1 MIRKYEIYRASK
13 GWWFVRNTAYR
24 LVHIFFTQPNIMT
37 VSNTIFI
44 SYNCNWL
51 LIALEVGIRILMYYK
66 AWSLEPE
73 ITGKRCFEVVLKVF
87 QKIYLQRNF
96 WIKLLMLTHEF
107 IFISSNNNTQ
117 LSSRYQVSLNEIY
130 SLLKKC
136 SFKRV

>member
-1 MIRKYEIYRASK
+1 M
-13 GWWFVRNTAYR
+13 
-24 LVHIFFTQPNIMT
+24 
-37 VSNTIFI
+37 
-44 SYNCNWL
+44 

-73 ITGKRCFEVVLKVF
+73 ITGKRCFEVVLNVF

-107 IFISSNNNTQ
+107 ILISSNNNTQ